1 MTQTRKTS
9 EADPRT
15 APRPSPERHTETAH
29 SLSEGDPRTAP
40 AAKDPEEWTTGHE
53 TMTGP
58 QASYLQTLCQEAGE
72 TFDPKLNKAE
82 ASQRID
88 ELQARTGRGRDH

>member
-58 QASYLQTLCQEAGE
+58 QASYLQTLCQEAG
-72 TFDPKLNKAE
+72 T
-82 ASQRID
+82 
-88 ELQARTGRGRDH
+88 QALSRMKRSCFQLAPTATGAF